1 MDLNIRLIQA
11 NAFLATRPTGEY
23 DLEMTKQLLL
33 KLARENS
40 LPSQYDVLIDTRGA
54 TGNLSFFDIT
64 QLVQVMIENRDSF
77 RSRLAILTSL
87 GSQFKNAEFMAL
99 YASNRGFRVSAF
111 EDFEEAITW
120 LMSSTELTKGA

>member
-40 LPSQYDVLIDTRGA
+40 LPSQYDVLIDTRAA
-54 TGNLSFFDIT
+54 TGRLSFFDMT
-64 QLVQVMIENRDSF
+64 ELVKVMIENRDSF
-77 RSRLAILTSL
+77 RSKLAILTTL
-87 GSQFKNAEFMAL
+87 GSQFENAEFMAL
-99 YASNRGFRVSAF
+99 YAGNRGFRVRAF
-111 EDFEEAITW
+111 RDFEEAITW
-120 LMSSTELTKGA
+120 LTTLTEAPTGA